1 MNPEPGSAHGPNML
15 HTHSIGRGP
24 ARPGALLAAVFL
36 SLLSFAA
43 LADISSFAFI
53 NDDGSLRMR
62 NRTIHLYG
70 IYIPETARTCM
81 TFRRPQT
88 CGSRAA
94 LALDFKKGANFVRC
108 EPQEQFDDGSISAIC
123 TVKGD
128 DLAAYLLERGWAL
141 ALPEAPFEYKA
152 LERIAER
159 RGIGVWGIT
168 LGEPGRPFGR

>member
-1 MNPEPGSAHGPNML
+1 MTRTPFPHRTLAQYAQL
-15 HTHSIGRGP
+15 
-24 ARPGALLAAVFL
+24 LLAT
-36 SLLSFAA
+36 LLTAA
-43 LADISSFAFI
+43 TATAAEISSFAFI
-53 NDDGSLRMR
+53 NDDGTLRMR

-94 LALDFKKGANFVRC
+94 LALDFKKGANFVHC
-108 EPQEQFDDGSISAIC
+108 EPQEHYADGSINAIC

-128 DLAAYLLERGWAL
+128 DLAAYLIERGWAM

>member
-1 MNPEPGSAHGPNML
+1 MRYANLA
-15 HTHSIGRGP
+15 
-24 ARPGALLAAVFL
+24 LAAVL
-36 SLLSFAA
+36 GVAA
-43 LADISSFAFI
+43 TTSAAEISSFAFI
-53 NDDGSLRMR
+53 NDDGTLRMR

-94 LALDFKKGANFVRC
+94 LALDFKKGANFVHC
-108 EPQEQFDDGSISAIC
+108 EPQEHYSDGSISAIC
-123 TVKGD
+123 TVNGD
-128 DLAAYLLERGWAL
+128 DLAAYLIERGWAL
-141 ALPEAPFEYKA
+141 ALPEATFEYRA